1 MTPPQPTDSSH
12 VLVTPAGGV
21 SNERELE
28 LMRRIVLRDRDAFRD
43 LYLIYHRRVARFLMR
58 MTSRHE
64 LVEEIINDTLW
75 TVWQKAADFRGAS
88 RVSTWIVGIAYRRA
102 LKTLRQSG
110 ISRQMQS
117 DEDMPEMAAANDTQ
131 SETENRQWLELALTQ
146 LPMEQRMVLEFAYLL
161 GYSCEEIAQ
170 IMECPVNTVKT
181 RMFHARQK
189 LKVSLPQ
196 LATPNRL
203 TGLAAS
209 TLKKSA
215 QAQSTLT
222 QSTLTQSSMVQSTLA
237 AEMELSLPVRP
248 DVTLS
253 AASRSEILP
262 PGGLKQ

>member
-1 MTPPQPTDSSH
+1 MKSVKPSNCAQVFASP
-12 VLVTPAGGV
+12 TPASGT

-110 ISRQMQS
+110 ASRQFQTEDAMADVAAS
-117 DEDMPEMAAANDTQ
+117 DDIQTDA
-131 SETENRQWLELALTQ
+131 ENHQWLELGLAQ
-146 LPMEQRMVLEFAYLL
+146 LPIEQRMVLEFAYLL

-170 IMECPVNTVKT
+170 VMECPVNTVKT

-189 LKVSLPQ
+189 MK
-196 LATPNRL
+196 
-203 TGLAAS
+203 
-209 TLKKSA
+209 
-215 QAQSTLT
+215 
-222 QSTLTQSSMVQSTLA
+222 
-237 AEMELSLPVRP
+237 LSLPG
-248 DVTLS
+248 L
-253 AASRSEILP
+253 ASP
-262 PGGLKQ
+262 NGDAQPGAQS

>member
-1 MTPPQPTDSSH
+1 MNPQKPSPYVFATP
-12 VLVTPAGGV
+12 TPASGSS

-102 LKTLRQSG
+102 LKALRQSG
-110 ISRQMQS
+110 ASRQLQPEEAMA
-117 DEDMPEMAAANDTQ
+117 EMASGDDTQ
-131 SETENRQWLELALTQ
+131 TEAENRQWLELALAQ
-146 LPMEQRMVLEFAYLL
+146 LPIEQRMVLEFAYLL

-170 IMECPVNTVKT
+170 VMECPVNTVKT

-189 LKVSLPQ
+189 LRISLP
-196 LATPNRL
+196 
-203 TGLAAS
+203 GLASPNVAAQPGA
-209 TLKKSA
+209 KS
-215 QAQSTLT
+215 
-222 QSTLTQSSMVQSTLA
+222 
-237 AEMELSLPVRP
+237 
-248 DVTLS
+248 
-253 AASRSEILP
+253 
-262 PGGLKQ
+262 